1 MTRSLR
7 KVVFAVTLLSLVIS
21 ATSSQIFAQ
30 RLGRAPARDLES
42 TPPLTPGA
50 TSIPPGTII
59 ILKMDDRL
67 SSGSSRVSD
76 RFRAHVDSPVID
88 GNGKTIIPVG
98 AVVEGHVS
106 SVSKAKW
113 AHRSGIIAI
122 VFDNFRDL
130 DGKPVPVKGTLTS
143 ADAEERKRLDDE
155 GYVKGGNPTRRDI
168 MFVGGG
174 AGLGA
179 GIGVFTGGAL
189 LGAGIGAVAG
199 LTATMLMKGKDVV
212 IEPGERFGMELVQPF
227 PTNVFQPKVTPIPTP
242 TPTPTPPIISPP
254 QTYPPYTS
262 YPPPS
267 TTYPPPATNP
277 NQQTPGAL
285 NPYDV
290 TAYRDSDGSVRLRIN
305 AEAPSPGWRV
315 FTNHDPL
322 SPSPTVRIR
331 LRGTPPASTSADS
344 LLQNR
349 RSTLTPSPEVCL
361 EDRGGVIR
369 QVELLDKNG
378 RSALRV
384 GIPTQVGTSNYAR
397 VQTFPS
403 NGTGGTI
410 GSGNNGSIP
419 SPGTQPG
426 TGVGTPPTSSTSIA
440 GMAQSASAKVDFIR
454 RQYANSIGYLIGTD
468 GNPTF
473 IGSQRPSLEQEQ
485 FLSGLGALHASLLNL
500 RSNAVN
506 PNLVRSSAQRV
517 QEDLNNTNQV
527 WQRVRLDNDLNNRW
541 TTARGEITT
550 MLASALR

>member
-50 TSIPPGTII
+50 TTIPVGTII

-76 RFRAHVDSPVID
+76 RFRAHVDSPVVD

-130 DGKPVPVKGTLTS
+130 DGKPVSVKGTLTS
-143 ADAEERKRLDDE
+143 ADAEERKRLDEE

-168 MFVGGG
+168 MFIGGG

-189 LGAGIGAVAG
+189 LGAGIGAAAG

-227 PTNVFQPKVTPIPTP
+227 PANAFQPKVTPIPPQP
-242 TPTPTPPIISPP
+242 TPTPFPPIGPTP
-254 QTYPPYTS
+254 TPD
-262 YPPPS
+262 
-267 TTYPPPATNP
+267 P
-277 NQQTPGAL
+277 NRQTPGAL

-322 SPSPTVRIR
+322 APSPTIRIR

-403 NGTGGTI
+403 TGTGGTGGTGGTI
-410 GSGNNGSIP
+410 GSGNNGP
-419 SPGTQPG
+419 VLSPGTQPG
-426 TGVGTPPTSSTSIA
+426 TGGGTTTPPSSTVIA
-440 GMAQSASAKVDFIR
+440 GQAQNASAKVDYIR
-454 RQYANSIGYLIGTD
+454 RQYANNIGYLIGTD

-485 FLSGLGALHASLLNL
+485 FLSSLGALYSSLLNL
-500 RSNAVN
+500 RANAVN
-506 PNLVRSSAQRV
+506 PNLIRSSAQRV

-541 TTARGEITT
+541 TTVRGEITT

>member
-42 TPPLTPGA
+42 TPPLAPGA
-50 TSIPPGTII
+50 TTIPVGTII

-67 SSGSSRVSD
+67 SSSSSRVSD
-76 RFRAHVDSPVID
+76 RFRAHVDSPVVD

-143 ADAEERKRLDDE
+143 ADAEERKRLDEE

-168 MFVGGG
+168 IFIGGG

-189 LGAGIGAVAG
+189 LGAGIGAAAG

-227 PTNVFQPKVTPIPTP
+227 PTNVFQPKATPIPPQPTP
-242 TPTPTPPIISPP
+242 TPFPPIGPTPTPD
-254 QTYPPYTS
+254 
-262 YPPPS
+262 
-267 TTYPPPATNP
+267 P
-277 NQQTPGAL
+277 NRQTPGAL

-322 SPSPTVRIR
+322 APSPTIRIR
-331 LRGTPPASTSADS
+331 LRGTPPASTSVDS

-384 GIPTQVGTSNYAR
+384 AVPTQVGTNNYAR

-403 NGTGGTI
+403 NGTGGT
-410 GSGNNGSIP
+410 GGAGNNGPVP

-426 TGVGTPPTSSTSIA
+426 TGGGTTTPPSSTVIA
-440 GMAQSASAKVDFIR
+440 GQAQSASAKVDFIR
-454 RQYANSIGYLIGTD
+454 RQYANNIGYLIGTD

-500 RSNAVN
+500 RANAVN

-541 TTARGEITT
+541 TTVRGEITT

>member
-7 KVVFAVTLLSLVIS
+7 KVVFTVTLLSLVIS
-21 ATSSQIFAQ
+21 ATSSQTFAQ

-42 TPPLTPGA
+42 TPPIPVGA
-50 TSIPPGTII
+50 TSIPVGTVI

-76 RFRAHVDSPVID
+76 RFRAHVDSPVVD
-88 GNGKTIIPVG
+88 GSGKTIIPVG

-130 DGKPVPVKGTLTS
+130 KGNPIPVKATLTS
-143 ADAEERKRLDDE
+143 ADAEERKRLDEE

-168 MFVGGG
+168 MFIGGG

-189 LGAGIGAVAG
+189 LGAGIGAAAG
-199 LTATMLMKGKDVV
+199 LTATMLMKGKEVV

-227 PTNVFQPKVTPIPTP
+227 PTNAFVPPVTVTRPTP
-242 TPTPTPPIISPP
+242 TPVLVGRPTPTPDPFR
-254 QTYPPYTS
+254 
-262 YPPPS
+262 
-267 TTYPPPATNP
+267 
-277 NQQTPGAL
+277 QTPGAL

-290 TAYRDSDGSVRLRIN
+290 TAYRDADGSVRLRIN

-322 SPSPTVRIR
+322 QPSSTVRIR
-331 LRGTPPASTSADS
+331 LRGTPPASTSADA
-344 LLQNR
+344 QPQFR
-349 RSTLTPSPEVCL
+349 QPTLAPAPEVCL
-361 EDRGGVIR
+361 EDRSGVIR
-369 QVELLDKNG
+369 QVELMDKNG
-378 RSALRV
+378 RAALRV
-384 GIPTQVGTSNYAR
+384 DIPTQTGTSRYAR
-397 VQTFPS
+397 VTAFPS

-410 GSGNNGSIP
+410 GTGNGTVVPPIGSQPQPGGQPNNGG
-419 SPGTQPG
+419 GT
-426 TGVGTPPTSSTSIA
+426 VVTPPPSTAIA
-440 GMAQSASAKVDFIR
+440 GMAQSASAKVDVIR
-454 RQYANSIGYLIGTD
+454 RQYANSIGYLIGSD

-473 IGSQRPSLEQEQ
+473 IGSQRPSTEQEQ
-485 FLSGLGALHASLLNL
+485 FLSGLGALYSSLLTL
-500 RSNAVN
+500 RANASNS
-506 PNLVRSSAQRV
+506 NLVRSSALRV
-517 QEDLNNTNQV
+517 QEDLNNTNQL
-527 WQRVRLDNDLNNRW
+527 WQRVRLDSDLNNRW
-541 TTARGEITT
+541 TTVRTEINT

>member
-7 KVVFAVTLLSLVIS
+7 KVVFVVTLLSLVIS
-21 ATSSQIFAQ
+21 ASSSQIFAQ

-42 TPPLTPGA
+42 TPPLIPGA
-50 TSIPPGTII
+50 TTIPVGTII

-76 RFRAHVDSPVID
+76 RFRAHVDSPVVD

-130 DGKPVPVKGTLTS
+130 RGNPVPVKATLTS
-143 ADAEERKRLDDE
+143 ADAEERKRLDEE

-168 MFVGGG
+168 MFIGGG

-189 LGAGIGAVAG
+189 LGAGIGAAAG

-227 PTNVFQPKVTPIPTP
+227 PANIFDPNRFSNPINAGPVIRPSPTP
-242 TPTPTPPIISPP
+242 D
-254 QTYPPYTS
+254 PYR
-262 YPPPS
+262 
-267 TTYPPPATNP
+267 
-277 NQQTPGAL
+277 QTPGAL

-290 TAYRDSDGSVRLRIN
+290 TAYRDVDGSVRLQIN

-315 FTNHDPL
+315 FTNHEPL
-322 SPSPTVRIR
+322 FPSSTVRIR
-331 LRGTPPASTSADS
+331 LRGTPPASTSADA
-344 LLQNR
+344 QPQFR
-349 RSTLTPSPEVCL
+349 QPIVAPAPEVCL
-361 EDRGGVIR
+361 EDRSGVIR
-369 QVELLDKNG
+369 QVELMDKNG

-384 GIPTQVGTSNYAR
+384 DIPTQTGTSRYAR
-397 VQTFPS
+397 VTSFPS

-410 GSGNNGSIP
+410 GTGNGTAAP
-419 SPGTQPG
+419 PLGTQPQPG
-426 TGVGTPPTSSTSIA
+426 GQPNNGGGAVTPPPSTAIA
-440 GMAQSASAKVDFIR
+440 GMAQSASAKVDVIR
-454 RQYANSIGYLIGTD
+454 RQYANSIGYLIGSD

-473 IGSQRPSLEQEQ
+473 IGSQRPSTEQEQ
-485 FLSGLGALHASLLNL
+485 FLSGLGALYSSLLTL
-500 RSNAVN
+500 RANASNS
-506 PNLVRSSAQRV
+506 NLVRSSAQRV
-517 QEDLNNTNQV
+517 QEDMNFTNQA
-527 WQRVRLDNDLNNRW
+527 WQRVRLDSDLNNRW
-541 TTARGEITT
+541 TTVRAEIST